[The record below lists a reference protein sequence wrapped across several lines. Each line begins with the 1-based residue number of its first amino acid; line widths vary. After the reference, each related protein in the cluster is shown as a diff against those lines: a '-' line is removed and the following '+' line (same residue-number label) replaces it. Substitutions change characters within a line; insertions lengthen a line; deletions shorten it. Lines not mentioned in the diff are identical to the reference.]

1 MKTTVSKVEKN
12 RVKVTV
18 EVEVEKLN
26 EAVTYAYKQLSNK
39 VKIPG
44 FRKGKIPPQMID
56 RTLGR
61 EYILKEAVDEYMP
74 RFYLEAVHDAK
85 LKPVDRPQVE
95 VKQLEDGKPFLFD
108 FDVTVEPEVTLKK
121 YKGYELLDMK
131 IDVSSEEVDEQVKNM
146 AVRFSKL
153 EVSGNEVVEEGSFP
167 VVDVEATLDD
177 HRLDELC
184 ANDYVFEVGRGAI
197 LPEIESAVL
206 KAKRGERREARIV
219 LTEGYPIEALRGKE
233 VLLSISI
240 KEIKERILP
249 EINDEFAKSVGG
261 FEGLDDMKD
270 FFKKQIEGYKKS
282 KRDEL
287 LRGQA
292 LDQLVENCQVDIPEV
307 MVENRIAGW
316 LEGLDDGLSRRKTD
330 RESYLKSI
338 GKTEEEL
345 KEEYKKAAVAE
356 IKQELC
362 LEKIAELE
370 NLEVSDEEV
379 QNRAREIA
387 DSVEKD
393 SEEIYDYYSKGIG
406 AANIKLSML
415 RKKALD
421 FIIEN
426 AKLKEKAEEDGTKR
440 KVKDKK

>member
-1 MKTTVSKVEKN
+1 LKTTVSKVEKN
-12 RVKVTV
+12 RVKITV

-61 EYILKEAVDEYMP
+61 EYVLKEAVDEYMP

-85 LKPVDRPQVE
+85 VKPVGRPQVE

-108 FDVTVEPEVTLKK
+108 FDVIVEPEVTLKK

-131 IDVSSEEVDEQVKNM
+131 IDVSNEEVDEQVKNM

-153 EVSGNEVVEEGSFP
+153 EVSGNEAVEEGSFP

-206 KAKRGERREARIV
+206 KAKRGERREARIM

-233 VLLSISI
+233 VLLSINI

-287 LRGQA
+287 LRGQT
-292 LDQLVENCQVDIPEV
+292 LDHLVENCQVDIPEV
-307 MVENRIAGW
+307 MVENRVAGW
-316 LEGLDDGLSRRKTD
+316 LEGLDENLSKRKMD
-330 RESYLKSI
+330 RESYLKSV

-345 KEEYKKAAVAE
+345 GEEYKKAAVAE
-356 IKQELC
+356 IKHELC

-406 AANIKLSML
+406 VANIKLSML

>member
-12 RVKVTV
+12 RVKVAV
-18 EVEVEKLN
+18 EVEVEQLN
-26 EAVTYAYKQLSNK
+26 EAIVYAYKQLSNK
-39 VKIPG
+39 VKISG
-44 FRKGKIPPQMID
+44 FRKGKIPPQIID

-61 EYILKEAVDEYMP
+61 EYVLKEAVDEYMP
-74 RFYLEAVHDAK
+74 RFYLEAVHDTK
-85 LKPVDRPQVE
+85 IKPVDRPQVE

-108 FDVTVEPEVTLKK
+108 FNVTVEPEVTLRK
-121 YKGYELLDMK
+121 YKNYELVDMK
-131 IDVSSEEVDEQVKNM
+131 TDVSDEEVDEQARNM
-146 AVRFSKL
+146 AIRFSRL
-153 EVSGNEVVEEGSFP
+153 EVSGNETVEEGSFP
-167 VVDVEATLDD
+167 VVDVEAMLDSD
-177 HRLDELC
+177 RLDELC
-184 ANDYVFEVGRGAI
+184 ASDYVFEVGKGAI
-197 LPEIESAVL
+197 LPEIENAVL
-206 KAKRGERREARIV
+206 KAKRGEQREARII
-219 LTEGYPIEALRGKE
+219 LTEGYPVEALRGKE
-233 VLLSISI
+233 VLLRISI

-261 FEGLDDMKD
+261 FESLNDMKD
-270 FFKKQIEGYKKS
+270 FFKNQIEGYKKS

-287 LRGQA
+287 LRDQA
-292 LDQLVENCQVDIPEV
+292 LDQLVENCQIDIPEV
-307 MVENRIAGW
+307 MVEDRVTGW
-316 LEGLDDGLSRRKTD
+316 LDGLDESLSKRKMD

-345 KEEYKKAAVAE
+345 SEEYKKAAVIE

-387 DSVEKD
+387 DSIKKD
-393 SEEIYDYYSKGIG
+393 SEKIYNYYSKGIG
-406 AANIKLSML
+406 AANIRLSML

-426 AKLKEKAEEDGTKR
+426 AKLKEKVEEDGTKR
-440 KVKDKK
+440 KVKNKK